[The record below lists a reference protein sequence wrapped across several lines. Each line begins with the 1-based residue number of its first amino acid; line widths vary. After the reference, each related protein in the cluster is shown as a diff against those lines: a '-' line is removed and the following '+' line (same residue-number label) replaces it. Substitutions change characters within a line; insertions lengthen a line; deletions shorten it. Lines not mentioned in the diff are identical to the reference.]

1 MVTLPSVGGL
11 ARQYLASFSGD
22 DFTPKTLEQAGIL
35 SDAGKT
41 LMASIPAANLAAQTA
56 AMKEAFTSDRQD
68 TINDTLLK
76 VEDLRN
82 ERAKKEAIL
91 SQLKGG
97 GMAGQALQSFFS
109 TGASDPYSLM
119 AETAASQMAYQTPP
133 SLTDGMKQTD
143 LGAIQEQLIQEM
155 KLDPTLHKK
164 AYTIYN
170 KGKAF

>member
-68 TINDTLLK
+68 TINDTLLQ

-82 ERAKKEAIL
+82 ERAKKDAIL
-91 SQLKGG
+91 NQLKGG

-109 TGASDPYSLM
+109 TGANDPYSVI
-119 AETAASQMAYQTPP
+119 AETAASQMAYKEPP
-133 SLTDGMKQTD
+133 SLTDGMKKTD
-143 LGAIQEQLIQEM
+143 LGSMQNAMVNMFYNDPALYKKQLE
-155 KLDPTLHKK
+155 LH
-164 AYTIYN
+164 T
-170 KGKAF
+170 KGY

>member
-68 TINDTLLK
+68 TINDTLLQ

-82 ERAKKEAIL
+82 ERAKKDAIL

-109 TGASDPYSLM
+109 TGANDPF
-119 AETAASQMAYQTPP
+119 AQIAVTAAAQEAYQAPP
-133 SLTDGMKQTD
+133 SLTDGMKKTD
-143 LGAIQEQLIQEM
+143 LSAIQSDLINLFQSNPA
-155 KLDPTLHKK
+155 LLKK
-164 AYTIYN
+164 ELELKT
-170 KGKAF
+170 KGY

>member
-68 TINDTLLK
+68 TINETMIQ
-76 VEDLRN
+76 VEDMRN
-82 ERAKKEAIL
+82 ERAKKESIL

-97 GMAGQALQSFFS
+97 GMAGQALQSFFN

-133 SLTDGMKQTD
+133 SLADGMKKTD
-143 LGAIQEQLIQEM
+143 VGAIQNDLVNLFQSNPAL
-155 KLDPTLHKK
+155 LKK
-164 AYTIYN
+164 ELELLT
-170 KGKAF
+170 KGS